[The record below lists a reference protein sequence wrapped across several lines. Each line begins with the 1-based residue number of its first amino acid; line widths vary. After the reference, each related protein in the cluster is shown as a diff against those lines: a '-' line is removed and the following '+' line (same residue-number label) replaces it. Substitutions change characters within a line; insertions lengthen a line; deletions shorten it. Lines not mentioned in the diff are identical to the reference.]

1 MPRPVYALLLAIVTL
16 TLSAP
21 LAATAQTNEPPT
33 TPSQP
38 PSALH
43 DHATRGDLFYYQGD
57 DYRAVTEYKL
67 HLQSIA
73 DPDERDTT
81 RLRVAWIYS
90 RAKKYTA
97 AADMLKRVVFER
109 GRDDRMALW
118 ASLYYAD
125 VARMAERD
133 QIAADAYTHLITR
146 CTTTSLQKR
155 QPECEELVTIAYL
168 GMALQAAR
176 AHDFTRARAHL
187 DAIPAGSYAADDA
200 RKVSAYVGAL
210 DIPHKSPALAGVLS
224 IVPGL
229 GHFYLEEY
237 STGALAMVWNGAFI
251 YALVDA
257 IRDRNY
263 GYAVLIGLLETIWYS
278 GTIFGAVSGAQ
289 RFNRDARSIVS
300 DGLTRDLERMRRP
313 IPWPQRFPRQEP
325 LLKLQL
331 ELSF

>member
-16 TLSAP
+16 TSAP
-21 LAATAQTNEPPT
+21 LAAQAPP
-33 TPSQP
+33 PAS
-38 PSALH
+38 LH
-43 DHATRGDLFYYQGD
+43 DHATRGDLFHFQGD

-67 HLQSIA
+67 HLQTARDA
-73 DPDERDTT
+73 DDRDTT

-90 RAKKYTA
+90 RARKYTA

-133 QIAADAYTHLITR
+133 QIAADAYTQLITR
-146 CTTTSLQKR
+146 CTTTSLKQR
-155 QPECEELVTIAYL
+155 MAECEELVTVAYL

-176 AHDFTRARAHL
+176 AHDFKRARAHL
-187 DAIPAGSYAADDA
+187 DAIPGGSYAAEDA
-200 RKVSAYVGAL
+200 RKVSAYVGGL
-210 DIPHKSPALAGVLS
+210 DIPQKSPALAGALS

-278 GTIFGAVSGAQ
+278 GTIFGAVSGAH

-300 DGLTRDLERMRRP
+300 DGLTRDIEQMRRP

-325 LLKLQL
+325 LLQLKL
-331 ELSF
+331 ELPF